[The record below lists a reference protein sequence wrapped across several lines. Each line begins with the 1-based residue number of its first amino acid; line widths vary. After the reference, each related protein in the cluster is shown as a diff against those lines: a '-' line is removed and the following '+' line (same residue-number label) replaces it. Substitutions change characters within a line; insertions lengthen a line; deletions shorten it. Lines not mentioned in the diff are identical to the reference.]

1 MRTPLKT
8 GGKLGGSGRIISSCS
23 TSGSCRVN
31 LVTDIIQI
39 KIISVSIRQ
48 ELKEIKAFIF
58 E

>member
-8 GGKLGGSGRIISSCS
+8 GGELKGSGRIIRSCS
-23 TSGSCRVN
+23 TSGSRRVN

-58 E
+58 